1 MITNNGER
9 KPNSGAS
16 KAAQA
21 NKRAQEQ
28 GKRRTEAERKKQA
41 NAPIA
46 TKAASAPK
54 VSQSASTGGTLTTV
68 KQNPSSSSRSSSS
81 SSSSRSSGTS
91 KKALSAAEKSAALN
105 DLMNRATIGSS
116 KTYGLSFQSSVN
128 QKVDSYNQRKQSLVE
143 QATKNGYIARDQQ
156 KGYARTV
163 AETARKQSQ
172 NIARDQQK
180 GYNRTVSEMQR
191 STAPSRD
198 QTKGYGKTQTEL
210 YRQQAPSK
218 DQQQGYN
225 RTVGEYNR
233 YKTLH
238 SAAAREEAKALDQQR
253 GRNRTVSELDR
264 QISALGK
271 QIDERDTSL
280 AAGEKVSGRSKEDLS
295 KERNKLLERKKSVTG
310 NYGILGAL
318 RRSIEAG
325 AGAFNSGVTS
335 ALNAGRN
342 VLMQLEA
349 IANGGWDRE
358 TGQFVKGDSPI
369 TGSLFQPVSDLN
381 QYTKDTTAVLQ
392 QSAAQR
398 WANYGKGGDVANQ
411 LIQGTIS
418 AVPNAVLA
426 MATAGGSAATTL
438 APEASGLTATVAS
451 AVQKLSKDPMYWT
464 SFIQSFG
471 NSYDEAIEKG
481 ATEDEAL
488 LATLL
493 SSTANAIVEVGGG
506 VEQLPGELR
515 KEGLTSAEKIRKW
528 VSSSLD
534 EGKEEVVQGMIE
546 RLVNKAVY
554 NQDAPW
560 ISSGDEDAVIN
571 PKQSLQEGAMGAAIG
586 GILGGG
592 QMLAQGIAARGQRI
606 VDPTASPFD
615 QAVLDS
621 LQGVQTPEN
630 VTQVREPTE
639 LDNIVM
645 AAMNQNKNTS
655 ADVAEV
661 ESTAVNDNPATHT
674 PQEMQVIEAYKT
686 SVNDNLRR
694 FIERVRGL
702 KDNGF
707 RSKIRTEI
715 ETQTDNAA
723 QAAAALT
730 GVDTAGYSNIIKGN
744 AIQHIDNRHG
754 ANGTADHSMQNI
766 EDFSRIGFV
775 LDNFTDAEIVP
786 SKSID
791 SETAKLSREWRNSDN
806 THAPLV
812 RYSMPVNGTYFVV
825 EAVPASNA
833 HVMAVV
839 SAYMTEGQGK
849 STLNQESTLPVNRA
863 SDGTSETFLDSMLG
877 ASNQNVAQSVDSV
890 NRKNVGDIGAMQSRF
905 ESEPKQSQTQ
915 SNTIGA
921 MEEGWNV
928 PEEQRSPIMYDTV
941 SEEKSLDN
949 ARLRL
954 AQDYEGE
961 KAELR
966 QKYNWSG
973 EEVDMGMTILD
984 NYRRVAEE
992 TGNWTQYSEWRK
1004 TVSEHGTAAG
1014 QALQAY
1020 AKYSRQTGG
1029 GIVADAQAFLEGS
1042 NLKKKADTNAI
1053 MDKVSRLAEKYD
1065 AAVGTGNKDAD
1076 VNVDDLLN
1084 VIQDASKA
1092 RQTGTLIGN
1101 KTPGI
1106 VEWAMKRIANYAR
1119 AEAQGDGGENLD
1131 FLKTF
1136 ASDSIYNIAADAQKA
1151 SAGEKFK
1158 TYRRQNMLSKVAT
1171 VMRNLVSNNVFDPI
1185 DSISRNMSVPIDML
1199 LSKLTGT
1206 RSIAWDA
1213 SWFSKA
1219 KRKGS
1224 LDGLAKACMEVG
1236 LDVDTSGGTSR
1247 YGTTSN
1253 RTFKMSD
1260 GVMSKLMSTWEAYE
1274 GYTLNATDEF
1284 QKGGIEAEVQRG
1296 IDKLYEKGK
1305 IKDDSL
1311 RNAGEQEALYRTF
1324 QDTNALSGAVTGFRS
1339 GINKAHIG
1347 DVGAGDIALTFA
1359 QVPANLAA
1367 RAVEYSPAG
1376 GFVVLADILN
1386 AGHSAIKG
1394 EFTAAQQAK
1403 IVQGAGRALNGSAV
1417 IGIAA
1422 VGALRGWLKVS
1433 GDDDDADKNA
1443 LDKTYGLKGTQLNID
1458 AAWRDLNGG
1467 STEWQEGDHLVSIG
1481 FLEPINAQFT
1491 TGALIAND
1499 ILEAQENGEKLT
1511 FGQTMGD
1518 SMLGAYQA
1526 VMDMPLMSDLQEL
1539 AQNYQYSDGTKFY
1552 QKAGDAA
1559 QKYLAGQA
1567 TSLIPNALRGVAQG
1581 LDDTERDAYTSD
1593 NVWQQALDNAKASIP
1608 GIRETLPAKK
1618 DVWGNDIKN
1627 EGGFRNFMN
1636 RNINPGDVT
1645 TYRTDAVSSEL
1656 DKISEESGESLY
1668 PQRYAPRSIK
1678 VGDED
1683 VKLNDA
1689 QRDTYQETYGS
1700 EYYKAAQSLMQSE
1713 GYKDLPATV
1722 KAEALRQARKIA
1734 EDAAKEAA
1742 GVGFEMS
1749 EENREIADKS
1759 AEERVNDLMVRAI
1772 QNEKYVSPDAREKLE
1787 RIGRFIDTK
1796 PWAEEVP
1803 ESVSNAAK
1811 KEAKAYYAALEA
1823 EKYGEPLDEK
1833 YEKLAGMNQSELAK
1847 YFVSQAV
1854 GSEKYMTEE
1863 NKAKMDAVQKLYG
1876 GSSYVGI
1883 SPDLI
1888 ESAKEKTAEYYQE
1901 VEKAKYGYE
1910 LSKDKRKLEG
1920 ASAKTIAD
1928 FFLDAAVKA
1937 KFEDKNDD
1945 GTNLDEILDAY
1956 NKNELDDRTA
1966 IAVLSDQQAD
1976 AYRDYGIAAGVT
1988 PRQMLD
1994 AASEY
1999 ARLETYKDMDD
2010 QVINSREAQFDTYLE
2025 GLGYT
2030 EDQTKAI
2037 RMAFYGDKATSYRK
2051 AAEKLESGTI
2061 TDKEAKKLLTP
2072 DYQSGWSHNVQRTG
2086 VSMGDYI
2093 NALATFEDAPT
2104 ADERKAMGF
2113 GSKWEWFCNELNKNT
2128 DLTREQKYAIA
2139 ISADSTYTEKT
2150 KKKIANKL
2158 GATYIAP
2165 TTTASAGA
2173 AGTSNGSAVSG
2184 SGGYSSGGYSGGW
2197 SSGKTDEPS
2206 QMEKAYT
2213 RFGKDAGATET
2224 MYQQAKQ
2231 AHDGMQTIMDMDGNT
2246 VRSVE
2251 DQFDGWLS
2259 QQDWTQEQKDAV
2271 RAGFFTD
2278 TVKNLQ
2284 YLSTQL
2290 RAGTMSVAAA
2300 KNELS
2305 PTIQTGWSQ
2314 NVLDSGASMADY
2326 IDAVATFKQAPN
2338 ADERKAM
2345 GYKNKYTWFC
2355 DYLNTTD
2362 MTPEQKYAV
2371 AICMGDYAD
2380 RTKKRIMQAVG
2391 WDGKTPSA
2399 QSASS
2404 QSTSGNSGK
2413 TQILSGDAFW
2423 KELERQLGHALTRN
2437 PEGQALKAEIDRRKE
2452 EERTYDIRTDSGYRE
2467 YLNLLLGRTDRYEAK
2482 DGSVWT
2488 VGEDG
2493 DVISRTA
2500 DGRELKVKAVFDKE
2514 DVDDQPED
2522 GYTVSTKP
2530 GKLAYQ
2536 MLQNGVMKAWE
2547 APDGWTWKLVDGEII
2562 AEKKGMKMPVRLAG

>member
-46 TKAASAPK
+46 TKATSAPK

-68 KQNPSSSSRSSSS
+68 KQNRSSSS

-105 DLMNRATIGSS
+105 DLMDRATIGSS
-116 KTYGLSFQSSVN
+116 RTYGLSFQSSVN

-143 QATKNGYIARDQQ
+143 QATKNGYLVGQNTKRAQDFRNTVNQKLERAISSGKSPSEARAD
-156 KGYARTV
+156 
-163 AETARKQSQ
+163 E
-172 NIARDQQK
+172 
-180 GYNRTVSEMQR
+180 
-191 STAPSRD
+191 
-198 QTKGYGKTQTEL
+198 
-210 YRQQAPSK
+210 
-218 DQQQGYN
+218 
-225 RTVGEYNR
+225 
-233 YKTLH
+233 
-238 SAAAREEAKALDQQR
+238 QQR
-253 GRNRTVSELDR
+253 IALDR
-264 QISALGK
+264 QITAL
-271 QIDERDTSL
+271 DSEL
-280 AAGEKVSGRSKEDLS
+280 APLKNKIEGRYPVVSGKSGKTKEALTE
-295 KERNKLLERKKSVTG
+295 ERNRLIRKKKDISG
-310 NYGILGAL
+310 DYGVLG
-318 RRSIEAG
+318 SIYNSLEAG
-325 AGAFNSGVTS
+325 AGQFNSGVTS
-335 ALNAGRN
+335 ALNAGKN

-349 IANGGWDRE
+349 IANGGWDKE
-358 TGQFVKGDSPI
+358 TGKFVKGDSPFF
-369 TGSLFQPVSDLN
+369 GSLLQPVSDLN
-381 QYTKDTTAVLQ
+381 QSTKGATAQ
-392 QSAAQR
+392 FAQKAAAGWNQ
-398 WANYGKGGDVANQ
+398 YGKGGNLANQ

-438 APEASGLTATVAS
+438 APEASGLTATVAD

-571 PKQSLQEGAMGAAIG
+571 PRQSLQEGAMGAAIG

-661 ESTAVNDNPATHT
+661 ESTAVNDNPAMHT

-812 RYSMPVNGTYFVV
+812 RYSMPVNGTYYVV

-992 TGNWTQYSEWRK
+992 TGDWTQYSEWRK

-1029 GIVADAQAFLEGS
+1029 GIVADAQAFLEES

-1053 MDKVSRLAEKYD
+1053 MGKVSSLAERYD
-1065 AAVGTGNKDAD
+1065 AAVGTGTKDAD

-1206 RSIAWDA
+1206 RSVAWDA

-1627 EGGFRNFMN
+1627 EGGFQNFMN

-1645 TYRTDAVSSEL
+1645 TYKADKVSSEL
-1656 DKISEESGESLY
+1656 DKLSEESGESLY

-1683 VKLNDA
+1683 VKLTDA
-1689 QRDTYQETYGS
+1689 QRDKYQETYGS
-1700 EYYKAAQSLMQSE
+1700 EYYKAAQSLMQSK

-1749 EENREIADKS
+1749 EDNREIADKS
-1759 AEERVNDLMVRAI
+1759 AEERVNDLMARAI
-1772 QNEKYVSPDAREKLE
+1772 KNEKYVSPEAKEKLD

-1823 EKYGEPLDEK
+1823 GKYGEPLDEK

-1863 NKAKMDAVQKLYG
+1863 NKTKMDAVQKLYG

-1910 LSKDKRKLEG
+1910 LSKDKRKLDG
-1920 ASAKTIAD
+1920 ADARTIAD

-1956 NKNELDDRTA
+1956 NENELDDRTA
-1966 IAVLSDQQAD
+1966 IAVLPAKQAD

-2104 ADERKAMGF
+2104 ADEREAMGYK
-2113 GSKWEWFCNELNKNT
+2113 SKWEWFCNELNKNT

-2158 GATYIAP
+2158 GASYVAP
-2165 TTTASAGA
+2165 ATAISSGTTVATTGNGTSGSAGY
-2173 AGTSNGSAVSG
+2173 S
-2184 SGGYSSGGYSGGW
+2184 SGGYSGGYSGGW

-2206 QMEKAYT
+2206 QIEKAYT

-2423 KELERQLGHALTRN
+2423 KELERQLGHALTRS

-2467 YLNLLLGRTDRYEAK
+2467 YLNLLLGRTERYEAK

-2562 AEKKGMKMPVRLAG
+2562 AEKKGMKMPIRLAG

>member
-9 KPNSGAS
+9 NPSSSAS

-21 NKRAQEQ
+21 IKKAQAQ
-28 GKRRTEAERKKQA
+28 GKARTEAEKKKQA
-41 NAPIA
+41 NASTA
-46 TKAASAPK
+46 TKAATSTPS
-54 VSQSASTGGTLTTV
+54 VSASTASSGTLTTV
-68 KQNPSSSSRSSSS
+68 KQTKKSSSSKSSSS
-81 SSSSRSSGTS
+81 SSSTT
-91 KKALSAAEKSAALN
+91 KKKTLSQAEKAAALS
-105 DLMNRATIGSS
+105 DLMDRATIGSS
-116 KTYGLSFQSSVN
+116 KTYGLSFQSSAN
-128 QKVDSYNQRKQSLVE
+128 QQISGSYNQRKQSLID
-143 QATKNGYIARDQQ
+143 QATKNGYSVGQNTKQAQSFRNTVNQ
-156 KGYARTV
+156 KLGSAILSGKSPS
-163 AETARKQSQ
+163 EARK
-172 NIARDQQK
+172 DEQQRIQK
-180 GYNRTVSEMQR
+180 
-191 STAPSRD
+191 
-198 QTKGYGKTQTEL
+198 
-210 YRQQAPSK
+210 
-218 DQQQGYN
+218 
-225 RTVGEYNR
+225 
-233 YKTLH
+233 
-238 SAAAREEAKALDQQR
+238 SAAAQKSVIRDQEK
-253 GRNRTVSELDR
+253 GRNRTASELDR
-264 QISALGK
+264 QIKA
-271 QIDERDTSL
+271 IDKEIGQSTQATGRPDMQ
-280 AAGEKVSGRSKEDLS
+280 KVA
-295 KERNKLLERKKSVTG
+295 ERNKLTKQKRAVTNDYSVLESLGRSV
-310 NYGILGAL
+310 
-318 RRSIEAG
+318 EAG
-325 AGAFNSGVTS
+325 AGGFNSAVTS
-335 ALNAGRN
+335 TLNAGRSA
-342 VLMQLEA
+342 LMELEA
-349 IANGGWDRE
+349 IINGGWDKKSKR
-358 TGQFVKGDSPI
+358 FVKGESPI
-369 TGSLFQPVSDLN
+369 TASLFQPVEDLN
-381 QYTKDTTAVLQ
+381 TYTKDTTAGLQ
-392 QSAAQR
+392 QSAAEQWSR
-398 WANYGKGGDVANQ
+398 YGKAGDIANQ
-411 LIQGTIS
+411 LTQGTVS
-418 AVPNAVLA
+418 AVPNALLA
-426 MATAGGSAATTL
+426 MATAGGSAAATL
-438 APEASGLTATVAS
+438 TPQASGLTETVAD

-481 ATEDEAL
+481 ATQDEAL

-493 SSTANAIVEVGGG
+493 SSTANAIVEIGGG

-515 KEGLTSAEKIRKW
+515 EEGLTSAAKIRKW

-534 EGKEEVVQGMIE
+534 EGKEEVIQGMIE

-560 ISSGDEDAVIN
+560 NDDTGKNEDAVFN
-571 PKQSLQEGAMGAAIG
+571 FDQSLKEFGMGTAIG

-615 QAVLDS
+615 QAVLDT

-630 VTQVREPTE
+630 VTQVREPTD
-639 LDNIVM
+639 LDNIIMETQMQLQSGISPEVATNKPKDVKNLLNATKEQISRFIQNAFNKQNQYKFLKISDVSPELAETLRAAGIEVEGYAHALRDNDIRHVDNSHGSKSNDKYKVTAEVM
-645 AAMNQNKNTS
+645 EQAQNIIDNYDNLYRGYDTKGGNPTVVYEKQMGNRTFYVEEVLDDGVLGTKQLVITGEDSKPSFLKKYTKIASVSGDTDVPALSGSKGVSPPGNHVPDASYNTS
-655 ADVAEV
+655 
-661 ESTAVNDNPATHT
+661 
-674 PQEMQVIEAYKT
+674 Y
-686 SVNDNLRR
+686 
-694 FIERVRGL
+694 
-702 KDNGF
+702 
-707 RSKIRTEI
+707 
-715 ETQTDNAA
+715 
-723 QAAAALT
+723 
-730 GVDTAGYSNIIKGN
+730 
-744 AIQHIDNRHG
+744 
-754 ANGTADHSMQNI
+754 
-766 EDFSRIGFV
+766 
-775 LDNFTDAEIVP
+775 
-786 SKSID
+786 
-791 SETAKLSREWRNSDN
+791 NS
-806 THAPLV
+806 
-812 RYSMPVNGTYFVV
+812 
-825 EAVPASNA
+825 
-833 HVMAVV
+833 
-839 SAYMTEGQGK
+839 
-849 STLNQESTLPVNRA
+849 
-863 SDGTSETFLDSMLG
+863 
-877 ASNQNVAQSVDSV
+877 NVAQSVDSV
-890 NRKNVGDIGAMQSRF
+890 NRENVGDIGAMQSRF

-915 SNTIGA
+915 RNTIGA

-984 NYRRVAEE
+984 NYRRAAEE
-992 TGNWTQYSEWRK
+992 TGDWTQYSEWRK

-1029 GIVADAQAFLEGS
+1029 GIVADAQAFLDGN
-1042 NLKKKADTNAI
+1042 NLKKKTDTNAI
-1053 MDKVSRLAEKYD
+1053 MDKVSSLAEKYD

-1119 AEAQGDGGENLD
+1119 AEAQGEGGENLD
-1131 FLKTF
+1131 FLRTF

-1206 RSIAWDA
+1206 RSVAWDA
-1213 SWFSKA
+1213 SWLSKA

-1376 GFVVLADILN
+1376 GFVALADFIN
-1386 AGHSAIKG
+1386 VGRSAING

-1403 IVQGAGRALNGSAV
+1403 AVQGLGRALNGSAV

-1443 LDKTYGLKGTQLNID
+1443 LDKTFGLNGTQLNID
-1458 AAWRDLNGG
+1458 AAWRDLNGE
-1467 STEWQEGDHLVSIG
+1467 STEWQDGDRLISIG

-1499 ILEAQENGEKLT
+1499 ILEEQKNGEKLT

-1567 TSLIPNALRGVAQG
+1567 TSLIPNALRGIAQG
-1581 LDDTERDAYTSD
+1581 LDDTERDAYTSN
-1593 NVWQQALDNAKASIP
+1593 NVWQQAIDNAKASIP
-1608 GIRETLPAKK
+1608 GLRETLPAKK

-1656 DKISEESGESLY
+1656 DKISDESGESLY

-1683 VKLNDA
+1683 VRLTDA

-1759 AEERVNDLMVRAI
+1759 AEDRVNDLMVRAI

-1823 EKYGEPLDEK
+1823 AKYGETLDEK

-1888 ESAKEKTAEYYQE
+1888 ESAKEKTADYYQE

-1910 LSKDKRKLEG
+1910 LSKDKRKLDG
-1920 ASAKTIAD
+1920 ADAKTIAD

-2051 AAEKLESGTI
+2051 AAEKLDAGKI

-2072 DYQSGWSHNVQRTG
+2072 NYQSGWSHNVQRTG

-2104 ADERKAMGF
+2104 ADERKAMGYK
-2113 GSKWEWFCNELNKNT
+2113 SKWAWFCDELNKNK
-2128 DLTREQKYAIA
+2128 DLTKEQKYAIA
-2139 ISADSTYTEKT
+2139 ISTDRSMEEST
-2150 KKKIANKL
+2150 KKKIANRL
-2158 GATYIAP
+2158 GATYVAP
-2165 TTTASAGA
+2165 A
-2173 AGTSNGSAVSG
+2173 AGSSTGGAETATESG
-2184 SGGYSSGGYSGGW
+2184 TYSSGWGGA
-2197 SSGKTDEPS
+2197 KENKEPT
-2206 QMEKAYT
+2206 QAEKAYE
-2213 RFGKDAGATET
+2213 RFGVAAGATES
-2224 MYQQAKQ
+2224 MYQQAK
-2231 AHDGMQTIMDMDGNT
+2231 AVKDSIETVYDMDGNV
-2246 VRSVE
+2246 VRSAE

-2259 QQDWTQEQKDAV
+2259 QQNWTQEQKDAV
-2271 RAGFFTD
+2271 RAGFYAD

-2284 YLSTQL
+2284 YLSSQL
-2290 RAGTMSVAAA
+2290 REGNISVASA
-2300 KNELS
+2300 KSELS
-2305 PTIQTGWSQ
+2305 PTMQTGWTR
-2314 NVLDSGASMADY
+2314 NVMDTGAAMADY
-2326 IDAVATFKQAPN
+2326 LDAWAEFKQAPS
-2338 ADERKAM
+2338 ADERKAQ
-2345 GYKNKYTWFC
+2345 GFGTKWAWFC
-2355 DYLNTTD
+2355 NYLNQTD
-2362 MTPEQKYAV
+2362 MTAEQKYAF
-2371 AICMGDYAD
+2371 AISVSDYAD
-2380 RTKKRIMQAVG
+2380 STKRKIQKAVG
-2391 WDGKTPSA
+2391 WDGVSSA
-2399 QSASS
+2399 EPQA
-2404 QSTSGNSGK
+2404 
-2413 TQILSGDAFW
+2413 
-2423 KELERQLGHALTRN
+2423 
-2437 PEGQALKAEIDRRKE
+2437 PEE
-2452 EERTYDIRTDSGYRE
+2452 TYDLRTDDGYRA
-2467 YLNLLLGRTDRYEAK
+2467 YLSLLLKRTSRYEAK
-2482 DGSVWT
+2482 DGSVWSL
-2488 VGEDG
+2488 GENG
-2493 DVISRTA
+2493 DVIARTK
-2500 DGRELKVKAVFDKE
+2500 DGRQLRVRAVLGKNGFDDE
-2514 DVDDQPED
+2514 AGT
-2522 GYTVSTKP
+2522 GYTVGSKA
-2530 GKLAYQ
+2530 GQLAYK
-2536 MLQNGVMKAWE
+2536 MMQNGVMKSWQ
-2547 APDGWTWKLVDGEII
+2547 APDGWAWKLVNGEII
-2562 AEKKGMKMPVRLAG
+2562 AEKNGTKMPVRMAG

>member
-1 MITNNGER
+1 MITKDGER
-9 KPNSGAS
+9 NPNTGKS
-16 KAAQA
+16 KAEQA
-21 NKRAQEQ
+21 KKKAQEQ
-28 GKRRTEAERKKQA
+28 GKARTRAEQTRQA
-41 NAPIA
+41 NASTA
-46 TKAASAPK
+46 TKATS
-54 VSQSASTGGTLTTV
+54 GTLTSV
-68 KQNPSSSSRSSSS
+68 SQPSTPTTTQPATKSYY
-81 SSSSRSSGTS
+81 GES
-91 KKALSAAEKSAALN
+91 KPKKKELSQTEKSAALN
-105 DLMNRATIGSS
+105 DLMDRATIGSS
-116 KTYGLSFQSSVN
+116 RTYGLSFQSSAN
-128 QKVDSYNQRKQSLVE
+128 QKISENQRKQSLME
-143 QATKNGYIARDQQ
+143 QATKNGYTVGQNTQYARDLRNTANQKIATAILSGQTPEQARESEQQRLKNSAAAKKTVARDQE
-156 KGYARTV
+156 K
-163 AETARKQSQ
+163 
-172 NIARDQQK
+172 
-180 GYNRTVSEMQR
+180 
-191 STAPSRD
+191 
-198 QTKGYGKTQTEL
+198 
-210 YRQQAPSK
+210 
-218 DQQQGYN
+218 
-225 RTVGEYNR
+225 
-233 YKTLH
+233 
-238 SAAAREEAKALDQQR
+238 
-253 GRNRTVSELDR
+253 GRNRTVSEIDRKIKTLDR
-264 QISALGK
+264 EIGESTQKTGRPDMQKVAERNELTK
-271 QIDERDTSL
+271 QKREVTGDHSILESI
-280 AAGEKVSGRSKEDLS
+280 GRS
-295 KERNKLLERKKSVTG
+295 V
-310 NYGILGAL
+310 
-318 RRSIEAG
+318 EAG
-325 AGAFNSGVTS
+325 AGGFNSAVTS
-335 ALNAGRN
+335 TLNAGARA
-342 VLMQLEA
+342 LMQLEA
-349 IANGGWDRE
+349 IVNGGWDKE
-358 TGQFVKGDSPI
+358 SGKFVKGDSPI
-369 TGSLFQPVSDLN
+369 TGSLFRPITDLDASV
-381 QYTKDTTAVLQ
+381 KGTTAGLQ
-392 QSAAQR
+392 QSAAER
-398 WANYGKGGDVANQ
+398 WSQYGKGGNIANQ
-411 LIQGTIS
+411 LIQGTVS

-426 MATAGGSAATTL
+426 AMTAGGSTAATL
-438 APEASGLTATVAS
+438 APQASGLSATVAD

-506 VEQLPGELR
+506 VEQLPGEMR
-515 KEGLTSAEKIRKW
+515 KEGLTSTDKIRKW
-528 VSSSLD
+528 VRSSLE
-534 EGKEEVVQGMIE
+534 EGGEEVVQGMIE

-560 ISSGDEDAVIN
+560 NDDTGKNEDAVFN
-571 PKQSLQEGAMGAAIG
+571 LGQSAREFGMGAAIG

-606 VDPTASPFD
+606 VDPTASPWD
-615 QAVLDS
+615 QAVLDT

-639 LDNIVM
+639 LDNIIMETQMQLQSGISPEVATNKPKDVKNLLNATKEQISRFIQNAFNKQNQYQFLKLSDVSPELAETLRAAGIEVEGYAHALRDNDLRHVDISHGSQSNDKYQVTANVM
-645 AAMNQNKNTS
+645 EQAQNIIDNYDNLYRGYDTKGGNPTVVYEKQMGNRTFYVEEVLDDGVLATKQMLITGETSKPSFLKKMTKIASTSTDTSVPAQSGSTGQSPPGKHVQDAESS
-655 ADVAEV
+655 AD
-661 ESTAVNDNPATHT
+661 
-674 PQEMQVIEAYKT
+674 Y
-686 SVNDNLRR
+686 NL
-694 FIERVRGL
+694 
-702 KDNGF
+702 
-707 RSKIRTEI
+707 
-715 ETQTDNAA
+715 
-723 QAAAALT
+723 
-730 GVDTAGYSNIIKGN
+730 
-744 AIQHIDNRHG
+744 
-754 ANGTADHSMQNI
+754 
-766 EDFSRIGFV
+766 
-775 LDNFTDAEIVP
+775 
-786 SKSID
+786 
-791 SETAKLSREWRNSDN
+791 
-806 THAPLV
+806 
-812 RYSMPVNGTYFVV
+812 
-825 EAVPASNA
+825 
-833 HVMAVV
+833 
-839 SAYMTEGQGK
+839 
-849 STLNQESTLPVNRA
+849 
-863 SDGTSETFLDSMLG
+863 
-877 ASNQNVAQSVDSV
+877 NVAQSVDSV
-890 NRKNVGDIGAMQSRF
+890 NRENVADLGAMQSRF

-915 SNTIGA
+915 SNTIGT

-928 PEEQRSPIMYDTV
+928 PEEQRSPIMYDTI

-966 QKYNWSG
+966 GKYNWSG

-984 NYRRVAEE
+984 NYRRAAEE
-992 TGNWTQYSEWRK
+992 TGDWTQYSEWRK

-1029 GIVADAQAFLEGS
+1029 GIVADAQAFLEE
-1042 NLKKKADTNAI
+1042 NKLKKKADTNAI
-1053 MDKVSRLAEKYD
+1053 MDKVSSLAERYD

-1119 AEAQGDGGENLD
+1119 AEAQGEGGENLD

-1136 ASDSIYNIAADAQKA
+1136 ASDSIYNIASDAQKA

-1199 LSKLTGT
+1199 LSKITGT
-1206 RSIAWDA
+1206 RSVAWDA

-1305 IKDDSL
+1305 IKDNSL
-1311 RNAGEQEALYRTF
+1311 QNAGETEALYRTF

-1339 GINKAHIG
+1339 GINKARIG

-1376 GFVVLADILN
+1376 GFVAMADFIN
-1386 AGHSAIKG
+1386 MGISATKG

-1403 IVQGAGRALNGSAV
+1403 AVQGLGRALNGSAV
-1417 IGIAA
+1417 IALAA
-1422 VGALRGWLKVS
+1422 AGALRGWLKVS

-1443 LDKTYGLKGTQLNID
+1443 LDKAYGLKGTQLNIS

-1467 STEWQEGDHLVSIG
+1467 STEWQDGDQLVSIG

-1499 ILEAQENGEKLT
+1499 ILEARENGERVT
-1511 FGQTMGD
+1511 AGQVFGD
-1518 SMLGAYQA
+1518 SLLGAYQA
-1526 VMDMPLMSDLQEL
+1526 VMDMPLMSDLQDL
-1539 AQNYQYSDGTKFY
+1539 AQNYQYSDGEKFY

-1593 NVWQQALDNAKASIP
+1593 NVWQQAVDNAKASIP
-1608 GIRETLPAKK
+1608 GLRQTLPAKK
-1618 DVWGNDIKN
+1618 DVWGNDVKN

-1636 RNINPGDVT
+1636 RNINPGDIT
-1645 TYRTDAVSSEL
+1645 TYKQDAVSDEL

-1683 VKLNDA
+1683 VKLTDE

-1749 EENREIADKS
+1749 DDNRAVADKS

-1772 QNEKYVSPDAREKLE
+1772 QNEKYVSPDAKEKLD

-1796 PWAEEVP
+1796 PWAENVP
-1803 ESVSNAAK
+1803 ENVSTAAK

-1823 EKYGEPLDEK
+1823 AKYGEPLDEK
-1833 YEKLAGMNQSELAK
+1833 YEKLADMNQSELAK

-1854 GSEKYMTEE
+1854 GSEKYMTDE
-1863 NKAKMDAVQKLYG
+1863 NKAKMDEVQNLYG
-1876 GSSYVGI
+1876 SASYVGI

-1901 VEKAKYGYE
+1901 VEKAKYGFE

-1920 ASAKTIAD
+1920 ADAKTVAD
-1928 FFLDAAVKA
+1928 FFLDKAVEA
-1937 KFEDKNDD
+1937 KFEDKNGD
-1945 GTNLDEILDAY
+1945 GTNKDEILEAY
-1956 NKNELDDRTA
+1956 NKNEIDDRTA

-1999 ARLETYKDMDD
+1999 ARLETHKDMDD
-2010 QVINSREAQFDTYLE
+2010 QVINSKEAQFDAYLE
-2025 GLGYT
+2025 AQGYP
-2030 EDQTKAI
+2030 EDQVKAI

-2051 AAEKLESGTI
+2051 AVEKLNVGTI

-2072 DYQSGWSHNVQRTG
+2072 NYQSGWSHNVAKTG
-2086 VSMGDYI
+2086 VSMSDYI
-2093 NALATFEDAPT
+2093 DALATFEDAPT
-2104 ADERKAMGF
+2104 ADERKAMGYK
-2113 GSKWEWFCNELNKNT
+2113 SKWAWFCDELNKNT
-2128 DLTREQKYAIA
+2128 ELTKEQKYAIA
-2139 ISADSTYTEKT
+2139 ISTDYTMEEST
-2150 KKKIANKL
+2150 KKKIANRL
-2158 GATYIAP
+2158 GATYVPPA
-2165 TTTASAGA
+2165 TGTA
-2173 AGTSNGSAVSG
+2173 G
-2184 SGGYSSGGYSGGW
+2184 SGDASGGSGWG
-2197 SSGKTDEPS
+2197 STKKDKEPT
-2206 QMEKAYT
+2206 QAEKAYE
-2213 RFGKDAGATET
+2213 RFGKAAGATEA
-2224 MYQQAKQ
+2224 MYTQAKA
-2231 AHDGMQTIMDMDGNT
+2231 AHKNIETVYDMDGNV
-2246 VRSVE
+2246 VRSAE
-2251 DQFDGWLS
+2251 DQFDSWLERQGWTE
-2259 QQDWTQEQKDAV
+2259 DQKDAV
-2271 RAGFFTD
+2271 RAGFYAD
-2278 TVKNLQ
+2278 SVKNLR
-2284 YLSTQL
+2284 YLSSEL
-2290 RAGTMSVAAA
+2290 REGNISVAAA
-2300 KNELS
+2300 KSELS
-2305 PTIQTGWSQ
+2305 ARAQTGWTHS
-2314 NVLDSGASMADY
+2314 VMDTGAAMADY
-2326 IDAVATFKQAPN
+2326 IDAWAQFKEAPN
-2338 ADERKAM
+2338 AEEREAQGFGTKWA
-2345 GYKNKYTWFC
+2345 WFC
-2355 DYLNTTD
+2355 DYLNQTD
-2362 MTPEQKYAV
+2362 MTAEQKYAIAV
-2371 AICMGDYAD
+2371 SVQDYAEST
-2380 RTKKRIMQAVG
+2380 RKKIQKNVG
-2391 WDGKTPSA
+2391 WDGVSSA
-2399 QSASS
+2399 EQEP
-2404 QSTSGNSGK
+2404 Q
-2413 TQILSGDAFW
+2413 
-2423 KELERQLGHALTRN
+2423 
-2437 PEGQALKAEIDRRKE
+2437 E
-2452 EERTYDIRTDSGYRE
+2452 ETYDIRTDDGYRE
-2467 YLNLLLGRTDRYEAK
+2467 YLSLLLKRKDRYEAK

-2488 VGEDG
+2488 LG
-2493 DVISRTA
+2493 A
-2500 DGRELKVKAVFDKE
+2500 DGEVIARTKDGRQLRVRAVLGRNGFDDE
-2514 DVDDQPED
+2514 PGD
-2522 GYTVSTKP
+2522 GYTVGSKA
-2530 GKLAYQ
+2530 GQLAYK
-2536 MLQNGVMKAWE
+2536 MMQNGVMKTWD
-2547 APDGWTWKLVDGEII
+2547 APDGWTWKLVRGQII
-2562 AEKKGMKMPVRLAG
+2562 AEKNGTKIPVRMAG

>member
-1 MITNNGER
+1 MITDNGER
-9 KPNSGAS
+9 KPNAGKS
-16 KAAQA
+16 KAEQASNKGQKKKNTGTGNKGGAQ
-21 NKRAQEQ
+21 K
-28 GKRRTEAERKKQA
+28 TI
-41 NAPIA
+41 P
-46 TKAASAPK
+46 SA
-54 VSQSASTGGTLTTV
+54 SASTFKTTTSSSTSGSLTTV
-68 KQNPSSSSRSSSS
+68 TPTQRSTSNSSSS
-81 SSSSRSSGTS
+81 SSSSSS
-91 KKALSAAEKSAALN
+91 KKKSLSAAEKSKALS
-105 DLMNRATIGSS
+105 DLMDRATIGSS
-116 KTYGLSFQSSVN
+116 RTYGLSFQSSVN
-128 QKVDSYNQRKQSLVE
+128 QKISDAEAKRKQTLVE

-156 KGYARTV
+156 KGYAKTA
-163 AETARKQSQ
+163 AETASKQSQ

-191 STAPSRD
+191 SIAPSRD
-198 QTKGYGKTQTEL
+198 QTRGYGKTQTEL

-271 QIDERDTSL
+271 QIDERDTAL

-295 KERNKLLERKKSVTG
+295 KERNKLLEQKKSVTG

-426 MATAGGSAATTL
+426 MATAGGSAAATL
-438 APEASGLTATVAS
+438 TPQASGLTATVAN

-560 ISSGDEDAVIN
+560 NDDTGKNEDAVFN
-571 PKQSLQEGAMGAAIG
+571 FDQSLKEFGMGTAIG

-592 QMLAQGIAARGQRI
+592 QMLTQEVLNAANRNRI
-606 VDPTASPFD
+606 VDPTASPLD
-615 QAVLDS
+615 QAILDA

-630 VTQVREPTE
+630 VTQVREPTD
-639 LDNIVM
+639 LDR
-645 AAMNQNKNTS
+645 AMMMTYNQNKNTS

-686 SVNDNLRR
+686 SVNDNLRG

-723 QAAAALT
+723 KAAAALT
-730 GVDTAGYSNIIKGN
+730 GVDTAGYTNIIKGN
-744 AIQHIDNRHG
+744 AVQHIDNRHG

-812 RYSMPVNGTYFVV
+812 RYSMPVNGTYYVV

-839 SAYMTEGQGK
+839 SAYMAEGHGK
-849 STLNQESTLPVNRA
+849 STLNQESTLPANRA

-877 ASNQNVAQSVDSV
+877 ASNQNVAQAADSV
-890 NRKNVGDIGAMQSRF
+890 NRENVGADASTGAAPSGFDPLSHASNQYGAIPPGENPSRVVDIPVSMDGETKVSKFSRTAAEAQITTDEMVGRIEQLVQDGKLSHEVYSNKQAIEDGAKQIEKQYARGKSIEQIR
-905 ESEPKQSQTQ
+905 SEFIRDANAGKAGAKFVSQGT
-915 SNTIGA
+915 TLYADAIA
-921 MEEGWNV
+921 EGN
-928 PEEQRSPIMYDTV
+928 Y
-941 SEEKSLDN
+941 N
-949 ARLRL
+949 A
-954 AQDYEGE
+954 ASD
-961 KAELR
+961 
-966 QKYNWSG
+966 
-973 EEVDMGMTILD
+973 IL
-984 NYRRVAEE
+984 VALTAVE
-992 TGNWTQYSEWRK
+992 TN
-1004 TVSEHGTAAG
+1004 AG
-1014 QALQAY
+1014 QAVQAARLMKSLTPEGRIFTVQKMVSNLEAQINQRRSANKQIEIDVPDALLEAYQTAATTEAQEAALQNIYQNVADQIPTSLGEAAQQWRY
-1020 AKYSRQTGG
+1020 FSMLANPSTHAKNIMGNVSGTVAKIGKDNLAALMETIFIGDKEGRTKAFLNPLNKSDQNLLNLGWADYDTAVDLYEDGTGKYS
-1029 GIVADAQAFLEGS
+1029 
-1042 NLKKKADTNAI
+1042 NAAGDI
-1053 MDKVSRLAEKYD
+1053 NDK
-1065 AAVGTGNKDAD
+1065 
-1076 VNVDDLLN
+1076 
-1084 VIQDASKA
+1084 
-1092 RQTGTLIGN
+1092 
-1101 KTPGI
+1101 
-1106 VEWAMKRIANYAR
+1106 
-1119 AEAQGDGGENLD
+1119 
-1131 FLKTF
+1131 
-1136 ASDSIYNIAADAQKA
+1136 
-1151 SAGEKFK
+1151 
-1158 TYRRQNMLSKVAT
+1158 RRYWKINDPQNA
-1171 VMRNLVSNNVFDPI
+1171 
-1185 DSISRNMSVPIDML
+1185 
-1199 LSKLTGT
+1199 LT
-1206 RSIAWDA
+1206 
-1213 SWFSKA
+1213 
-1219 KRKGS
+1219 
-1224 LDGLAKACMEVG
+1224 
-1236 LDVDTSGGTSR
+1236 
-1247 YGTTSN
+1247 
-1253 RTFKMSD
+1253 
-1260 GVMSKLMSTWEAYE
+1260 
-1274 GYTLNATDEF
+1274 
-1284 QKGGIEAEVQRG
+1284 RG
-1296 IDKLYEKGK
+1296 IDKALNIAEKANNLNSRALEVEDMWFSKPMYSVALAGYMKANGLTEITDAARTYAMTEAKRGTYNDLNAVSKWATSLGK
-1305 IKDDSL
+1305 GSKL
-1311 RNAGEQEALYRTF
+1311 GRF
-1324 QDTNALSGAVTGFRS
+1324 LSSTVYPF
-1339 GINKAHIG
+1339 KK
-1347 DVGAGDIALTFA
+1347 
-1359 QVPANLAA
+1359 VPANVMV
-1367 RAVEYSPAG
+1367 RTVEYSPLGYLKGAWDLIQMQKG
-1376 GFVVLADILN
+1376 NTDI
-1386 AGHSAIKG
+1386 
-1394 EFTAAQQAK
+1394 TAAKAIDDFAAATTGTALLGVGAMLAKQGILRATGVGDDKEKEQQKNAFGAK
-1403 IVQGAGRALNGSAV
+1403 DFSILVGDTYVPIDSLTLTGTGLLTGAQIWEAAQNARNGDEPISFDDFLDAMSKITDPVFEQSMLSGMDSILTTIQNSGSAGTGELLTKMGVQILGNYVGQYVPTVIGRAAASLDKNQRSTYLEPDGAWGPVQSAVQGVQKKIPGLREDMAV
-1417 IGIAA
+1417 
-1422 VGALRGWLKVS
+1422 
-1433 GDDDDADKNA
+1433 
-1443 LDKTYGLKGTQLNID
+1443 TYGNWGVPVEG
-1458 AAWRDLNGG
+1458 NGANG
-1467 STEWQEGDHLVSIG
+1467 FGEGV
-1481 FLEPINAQFT
+1481 F
-1491 TGALIAND
+1491 
-1499 ILEAQENGEKLT
+1499 K
-1511 FGQTMGD
+1511 
-1518 SMLGAYQA
+1518 A
-1526 VMDMPLMSDLQEL
+1526 VTPVYPS
-1539 AQNYQYSDGTKFY
+1539 K
-1552 QKAGDAA
+1552 QK
-1559 QKYLAGQA
+1559 
-1567 TSLIPNALRGVAQG
+1567 
-1581 LDDTERDAYTSD
+1581 
-1593 NVWQQALDNAKASIP
+1593 
-1608 GIRETLPAKK
+1608 
-1618 DVWGNDIKN
+1618 
-1627 EGGFRNFMN
+1627 
-1636 RNINPGDVT
+1636 
-1645 TYRTDAVSSEL
+1645 TDAVEEEIARLHDVNAEYSNFYTKPPKSIAVDGENIKLTSEQYANYTETRGQTDYNLRKSML
-1656 DKISEESGESLY
+1656 DSDIYKGLPDNVKSKAMSLS
-1668 PQRYAPRSIK
+1668 QEYA
-1678 VGDED
+1678 
-1683 VKLNDA
+1683 N
-1689 QRDTYQETYGS
+1689 
-1700 EYYKAAQSLMQSE
+1700 
-1713 GYKDLPATV
+1713 
-1722 KAEALRQARKIA
+1722 ALG
-1734 EDAAKEAA
+1734 KEAA
-1742 GVGFEMS
+1742 GVGYETD
-1749 EENREIADKS
+1749 EKWI
-1759 AEERVNDLMVRAI
+1759 NDLKGKSDEEVLKAILGRAVET
-1772 QNEKYVSPDAREKLE
+1772 EKYISD
-1787 RIGRFIDTK
+1787 
-1796 PWAEEVP
+1796 
-1803 ESVSNAAK
+1803 
-1811 KEAKAYYAALEA
+1811 EA
-1823 EKYGEPLDEK
+1823 EN
-1833 YEKLAGMNQSELAK
+1833 KLGN
-1847 YFVSQAV
+1847 
-1854 GSEKYMTEE
+1854 
-1863 NKAKMDAVQKLYG
+1863 VQKLYDSLAYAG
-1876 GSSYVGI
+1876 VSD
-1883 SPDLI
+1883 DLK
-1888 ESAKEKTAEYYQE
+1888 ESAREKAAEYFQNA
-1901 VEKAKYGYE
+1901 EKAKFGYE
-1910 LSKDKRKLEG
+1910 LSEEQQKLEG
-1920 ASAKTIAD
+1920 KNQKTLAEY
-1928 FFLDAAVKA
+1928 FLDEAVKA
-1937 KFEDKNDD
+1937 KYKDTNND
-1945 GTNLDEILDAY
+1945 GTNRDELLQAY
-1956 NKNELDDRTA
+1956 NKNELNDRTA
-1966 IAVLSDQQAD
+1966 IAVLSAREVD
-1976 AYRDYGIAAGVT
+1976 AYQKFGKAAGVT
-1988 PRQMLD
+1988 PQMMLEASSAHARMHEVKDIDGIVTSSVQEQYDDWLD
-1994 AASEY
+1994 SKNLTDEQKRA
-1999 ARLETYKDMDD
+1999 L
-2010 QVINSREAQFDTYLE
+2010 
-2025 GLGYT
+2025 
-2030 EDQTKAI
+2030 
-2037 RMAFYGDKATSYRK
+2037 RMGFYGDTVDTYN
-2051 AAEKLESGTI
+2051 KLVEDLELGNI
-2061 TDKEAKKLLTP
+2061 TVGEAKQELSPT
-2072 DYQSGWSHNVQRTG
+2072 YQYGWTHNVSSTG
-2086 VSMGDYI
+2086 VQMRDYI
-2093 NALATFEDAPT
+2093 SSMAAFENAPT
-2104 ADERKAMGF
+2104 AEERKKMGF

-2128 DLTREQKYAIA
+2128 DLTKEQKYAIA
-2139 ISADSTYTEKT
+2139 ISTDRSMAEST

-2158 GATYIAP
+2158 GASYVALAAASSG
-2165 TTTASAGA
+2165 TTVVTTGN
-2173 AGTSNGSAVSG
+2173 GTSG

-2362 MTPEQKYAV
+2362 MTAEQKYAV

-2404 QSTSGNSGK
+2404 QSTSGISGK

-2423 KELERQLGHALTRN
+2423 KELERQLGHALTKN
-2437 PEGQALKAEIDRRKE
+2437 QEGQALKAEIDRRKE

-2562 AEKKGMKMPVRLAG
+2562 AEKKGMKMPIRLAG

>member
-1 MITNNGER
+1 MITKDGER
-9 KPNSGAS
+9 NPNSGKS
-16 KAAQA
+16 KVEQA
-21 NKRAQEQ
+21 NKKAQEQ
-28 GKRRTEAERKKQA
+28 GKQRTQAEKQKQA
-41 NAPIA
+41 NA
-46 TKAASAPK
+46 ASKPK
-54 VSQSASTGGTLTTV
+54 TTTSSSTGGSLTTV
-68 KQNPSSSSRSSSS
+68 KQTESSKSSSS
-81 SSSSRSSGTS
+81 SSSSKSSS
-91 KKALSAAEKSAALN
+91 SSRKKKSLSAAEKSKALS
-105 DLMNRATIGSS
+105 DLMDRQTIGSS
-116 KTYGLSFQSSVN
+116 RTYGLSFQSAAN
-128 QKVDSYNQRKQSLVE
+128 QKISDAEEKRKQTLVE
-143 QATKNGYIARDQQ
+143 QATKNGYLLGQNTKRAQDFRNTVNQKLERAISSGKSPSEARADEQQRIRTQRTVNRDQQ
-156 KGYARTV
+156 KGY
-163 AETARKQSQ
+163 
-172 NIARDQQK
+172 D
-180 GYNRTVSEMQR
+180 
-191 STAPSRD
+191 
-198 QTKGYGKTQTEL
+198 
-210 YRQQAPSK
+210 
-218 DQQQGYN
+218 
-225 RTVGEYNR
+225 
-233 YKTLH
+233 
-238 SAAAREEAKALDQQR
+238 
-253 GRNRTVSELDR
+253 RTVSELN
-264 QISALGK
+264 K
-271 QIDERDTSL
+271 QIASL
-280 AAGEKVSGRSKEDLS
+280 DNELAPLKNKIEGRYPVVSEKSGKTKEALTEERSKLI
-295 KERNKLLERKKSVTG
+295 RKKKDVTG
-310 NYGILGAL
+310 DYGVLE
-318 RRSIEAG
+318 SIYNSLEAG
-325 AGAFNSGVTS
+325 AGQFNSGVTS
-335 ALNAGRN
+335 TLNAGKN

-349 IANGGWDRE
+349 IANGGWDKE
-358 TGQFVKGDSPI
+358 TGKFVKGDAPFF
-369 TGSLFQPVSDLN
+369 GSLLQPVSDLN
-381 QYTKDTTAVLQ
+381 QTTKDTTAQ
-392 QSAAQR
+392 FAQKAATGWNQ
-398 WANYGKGGDVANQ
+398 YGKGGNLANQ
-411 LIQGTIS
+411 LIQGTVS

-426 MATAGGSAATTL
+426 MATAGGSTAATL

-451 AVQKLSKDPMYWT
+451 SVQKLAKNPMYWT
-464 SFIQSFG
+464 SFVQSFG

-515 KEGLTSAEKIRKW
+515 EAGLTSKDKIRKW

-534 EGKEEVVQGMIE
+534 EGKEEVIQGMIE

-554 NQDAPW
+554 DQDAPW
-560 ISSGDEDAVIN
+560 SDDTGKNEDAVFN
-571 PKQSLQEGAMGAAIG
+571 LRQSLQEGAMGAAIG

-592 QMLAQGIAARGQRI
+592 QMLAQDIATRGQRI
-606 VDPTASPFD
+606 VDPTASPLD
-615 QAVLDS
+615 QAILDT

-630 VTQVREPTE
+630 VTQTREATD
-639 LDNIVM
+639 LDNIIMETQMQLQSGISPEVATNKPKDVKNLLNATKEQISRFIQNAFNKQNQYQYLKLSDVSPELAATLKNAGIDVDGYAHALRDNDIRHVDSSHGTQSNDKYKVTADMLGDVQNVIDNYDVLYRGFDTRFGNPTVVYEKRMGNRTFYVEEVM
-645 AAMNQNKNTS
+645 SDGVLGTKQMVVTGENSKPSFLKKYTEIASVSDDTDVPARSGSTGQSPPGNHVPDAPYNTS
-655 ADVAEV
+655 YNSNV
-661 ESTAVNDNPATHT
+661 
-674 PQEMQVIEAYKT
+674 
-686 SVNDNLRR
+686 
-694 FIERVRGL
+694 
-702 KDNGF
+702 
-707 RSKIRTEI
+707 
-715 ETQTDNAA
+715 A
-723 QAAAALT
+723 QAA
-730 GVDTAGYSNIIKGN
+730 
-744 AIQHIDNRHG
+744 
-754 ANGTADHSMQNI
+754 
-766 EDFSRIGFV
+766 
-775 LDNFTDAEIVP
+775 
-786 SKSID
+786 
-791 SETAKLSREWRNSDN
+791 
-806 THAPLV
+806 
-812 RYSMPVNGTYFVV
+812 
-825 EAVPASNA
+825 
-833 HVMAVV
+833 
-839 SAYMTEGQGK
+839 
-849 STLNQESTLPVNRA
+849 
-863 SDGTSETFLDSMLG
+863 
-877 ASNQNVAQSVDSV
+877 DSV
-890 NRKNVGDIGAMQSRF
+890 NRENVADLGAMQSRF

-915 SNTIGA
+915 SNTIGT

-928 PEEQRSPIMYDTV
+928 PEEQRSPIMYDTI

-966 QKYNWSG
+966 GKYNWSG

-984 NYRRVAEE
+984 NYRRAAEE
-992 TGNWTQYSEWRK
+992 TGDWTQYSEWRK

-1029 GIVADAQAFLEGS
+1029 GIVADAQAFLEE
-1042 NLKKKADTNAI
+1042 NKLKTKYDTNAI
-1053 MDKVSRLAEKYD
+1053 MDKVSSLAEKYD

-1119 AEAQGDGGENLD
+1119 AEAQGEGGENLD

-1136 ASDSIYNIAADAQKA
+1136 ASDSIYNIASDAQKA
-1151 SAGEKFK
+1151 STGEKFK

-1199 LSKLTGT
+1199 LSKITGT
-1206 RSIAWDA
+1206 RSVAWDA

-1339 GINKAHIG
+1339 GINKARIG

-1376 GFVVLADILN
+1376 GFVVLADIIN
-1386 AGHSAIKG
+1386 AGHSATKG

-1443 LDKTYGLKGTQLNID
+1443 LDKTFGLNGTQLNID

-1467 STEWQEGDHLVSIG
+1467 STEWQDGDQLISIG

-1499 ILEAQENGEKLT
+1499 ILEAKKNGEKLT
-1511 FGQTMGD
+1511 LGQTMGD

-1593 NVWQQALDNAKASIP
+1593 NVWQQAVDNAKASIP
-1608 GIRETLPAKK
+1608 GLRETLPAKK
-1618 DVWGNDIKN
+1618 DVWGNDVKN

-1636 RNINPGDVT
+1636 RNINPGDIT
-1645 TYRTDAVSSEL
+1645 TYKQDAVSDEL

-1683 VKLNDA
+1683 VKLTDE

-1749 EENREIADKS
+1749 DENRTVADKS

-1772 QNEKYVSPDAREKLE
+1772 QNEKYVSPEAKEKLD

-1796 PWAEEVP
+1796 PWAKDVP
-1803 ESVSNAAK
+1803 ENVSNAAK
-1811 KEAKAYYAALEA
+1811 KEARAYYAALEA
-1823 EKYGEPLDEK
+1823 EKFGEPLDEK
-1833 YEKLAGMNQSELAK
+1833 YKNLSGMNQSELAK
-1847 YFVSQAV
+1847 HFVSQAV
-1854 GSEKYMTEE
+1854 GSEKYMTDER
-1863 NKAKMDAVQKLYG
+1863 KAKMDEVQNLYG
-1876 GSSYVGI
+1876 TASYIGI

-1901 VEKAKYGYE
+1901 VEKAKYGFE

-1920 ASAKTIAD
+1920 ADAKTVAD
-1928 FFLDAAVKA
+1928 FFLDKAVEA
-1937 KFEDKNDD
+1937 KFEDKNGD
-1945 GTNLDEILDAY
+1945 GTNKDEILEAY
-1956 NKNELDDRTA
+1956 NKNEIDDRTA

-2010 QVINSREAQFDTYLE
+2010 QVINSKEAQFDTYLE
-2025 GLGYT
+2025 GQGYP
-2030 EDQTKAI
+2030 EDQVKAI
-2037 RMAFYGDKATSYRK
+2037 RMAFYGDKATSYQK
-2051 AAEKLESGTI
+2051 AVEKLEAGTI
-2061 TDKEAKKLLTP
+2061 TDKEAKKILTP
-2072 DYQSGWSHNVQRTG
+2072 NYQSGWSHNVAKTG
-2086 VSMGDYI
+2086 VSMSDYI
-2093 NALATFEDAPT
+2093 SALATFENAPET
-2104 ADERKAMGF
+2104 KERDKMGYD
-2113 GSKWEWFCNELNKNT
+2113 SKWQWYCDELNKNT
-2128 DLTREQKYAIA
+2128 ELTKEQKYAIA
-2139 ISADSTYTEKT
+2139 ISVDNYSEKT
-2150 KKKIANKL
+2150 KQRIANKL
-2158 GATYIAP
+2158 GAAYVAP
-2165 TTTASAGA
+2165 ATDGGSSGGTAVTSTGS
-2173 AGTSNGSAVSG
+2173 GTSG
-2184 SGGYSSGGYSGGW
+2184 SGSSASSGTGGGTFSGW
-2197 SSGKTDEPS
+2197 SSDAEEKS
-2206 QMEKAYT
+2206 QAQKAYE
-2213 RFGKDAGATET
+2213 RFGMAAGATEA
-2224 MYQQAKQ
+2224 MYQEAK
-2231 AHDGMQTIMDMDGNT
+2231 AALKNIKTVYDMDGNV
-2246 VRSVE
+2246 VRSAE
-2251 DQFDGWLS
+2251 DQFDSWLERR
-2259 QQDWTQEQKDAV
+2259 DWTEDQKDAV
-2271 RAGFFTD
+2271 RAGFYAD
-2278 TVKNLQ
+2278 TVKNLR
-2284 YLSTQL
+2284 YLSSEL
-2290 RAGTMSVAAA
+2290 REGNISVAAA
-2300 KNELS
+2300 KSELS
-2305 PTIQTGWSQ
+2305 ARAQTGWTHS
-2314 NVLDSGASMADY
+2314 VMDTGAAMADY
-2326 IDAVATFKQAPN
+2326 IDAWAQFKEAPN
-2338 ADERKAM
+2338 EDERKAM
-2345 GYKNKYTWFC
+2345 GYKSKWKWFC
-2355 DYLNTTD
+2355 DYLNQTN
-2362 MTPEQKYAV
+2362 MTPEQKYAIAV
-2371 AICMGDYAD
+2371 SIGDYGEK
-2380 RTKKRIMQAVG
+2380 TKVRIQ
-2391 WDGKTPSA
+2391 WEFNYNGKPSA
-2399 QSASS
+2399 
-2404 QSTSGNSGK
+2404 
-2413 TQILSGDAFW
+2413 
-2423 KELERQLGHALTRN
+2423 E
-2437 PEGQALKAEIDRRKE
+2437 PEFPGE
-2452 EERTYDIRTDSGYRE
+2452 TYDIRTDDGYRE
-2467 YLNLLLGRTDRYEAK
+2467 YLSLLLKRKDRYEAK

-2488 VGEDG
+2488 LGANG
-2493 DVISRTA
+2493 DVIAQTK
-2500 DGRELKVKAVFDKE
+2500 DGRQLRVRAVLGKNGFE
-2514 DVDDQPED
+2514 DIPGD
-2522 GYTVSTKP
+2522 GYTVSSKA
-2530 GKLAYQ
+2530 GVLAYR
-2536 MLQNGVMKAWE
+2536 MMQNGVMKTWD
-2547 APDGWTWKLVDGEII
+2547 APDGWTWKLLRGQII
-2562 AEKKGMKMPVRLAG
+2562 AEKNGTKIPVRMAG